1 MMVERG
7 FPRSQCLIFLQEN
20 RLNARGLKDFPA
32 PTMRFSMIVI
42 ETLVVVGKRYASSEH
57 PAACMLLNEMLGRSD
72 CTGLNGAE
80 RRLLG
85 GRANS

>member
-1 MMVERG
+1 M
-7 FPRSQCLIFLQEN
+7 S
-20 RLNARGLKDFPA
+20 ARE
-32 PTMRFSMIVI
+32 I
-42 ETLVVVGKRYASSEH
+42 LVVVGKPYDSSEY
-57 PAACMLLNEMLGRSD
+57 PAASVVLDEIIGRSD

>member
-1 MMVERG
+1 M
-7 FPRSQCLIFLQEN
+7 S
-20 RLNARGLKDFPA
+20 ARE
-32 PTMRFSMIVI
+32 I
-42 ETLVVVGKRYASSEH
+42 LVVVGKTYDSSKH
-57 PAACMLLNEMLGRSD
+57 PAASVVLDEIIGRSD

>member
-1 MMVERG
+1 
-7 FPRSQCLIFLQEN
+7 
-20 RLNARGLKDFPA
+20 
-32 PTMRFSMIVI
+32 MIVI
-42 ETLVVVGKRYASSEH
+42 ETLVVVGKRYDRSEH
-57 PAACMLLNEMLGRSD
+57 PAASLLLNEMLGRSD